1 MKKIFILISL
11 LYNVSLALAQTNY
24 YTTTK
29 TFNEQGFIYQCD
41 VRESGM
47 VTLYK
52 KGDKWIYTPQ
62 IIRSTGEHFIM
73 YDDTPDIIETVNND
87 FIYTCKSIIN
97 KAFSSTENQRVKG
110 SKFVVSM
117 YINPDTGKID
127 EVAFEFFS
135 IGSYATI
142 PISVYRNIELGIKQ
156 KLSFKPTIEGKKL
169 NYILYW
175 IDVSPEWP

>member
-1 MKKIFILISL
+1 MKTFITFIYLISCT
-11 LYNVSLALAQTNY
+11 LYLFAQPSY
-24 YTTTK
+24 YTQTK
-29 TFNEQGFIYQCD
+29 TFTENDYIYQCD

-87 FIYTCKSIIN
+87 FIYTCKSII
-97 KAFSSTENQRVKG
+97 S
-110 SKFVVSM
+110 
-117 YINPDTGKID
+117 
-127 EVAFEFFS
+127 
-135 IGSYATI
+135 
-142 PISVYRNIELGIKQ
+142 NIELGSKQ
-156 KLSFKPTIEGKKL
+156 KLSFKPTTEGKKL

-175 IDVSPEWP
+175 IDVSPE

>member
-1 MKKIFILISL
+1 MKTFITFIYLISCT
-11 LYNVSLALAQTNY
+11 LYLFAQPSY
-24 YTTTK
+24 YTQTK
-29 TFNEQGFIYQCD
+29 TFTENDYIYQCD

-52 KGDKWIYTPQ
+52 KGDKCIYTPQ

-97 KAFSSTENQRVKG
+97 KAFSSTEKQRVKG
-110 SKFVVSM
+110 SKFVLSM

-156 KLSFKPTIEGKKL
+156 KLSFKPTTEGKKL

-175 IDVSPEWP
+175 IDVSPE

>member
-1 MKKIFILISL
+1 MKTFITFIYLISCT
-11 LYNVSLALAQTNY
+11 LYLFAQPSY
-24 YTTTK
+24 YTQTK
-29 TFNEQGFIYQCD
+29 TFTENDYIYQCD

-97 KAFSSTENQRVKG
+97 KAFPVQRNNGLKDLNL
-110 SKFVVSM
+110 
-117 YINPDTGKID
+117 YYLCILIQ
-127 EVAFEFFS
+127 
-135 IGSYATI
+135 I
-142 PISVYRNIELGIKQ
+142 PEK
-156 KLSFKPTIEGKKL
+156 
-169 NYILYW
+169 
-175 IDVSPEWP
+175 

>member
-97 KAFSSTENQRVKG
+97 KAFSSTEKQDRK
-110 SKFVVSM
+110 SVV
-117 YINPDTGKID
+117 
-127 EVAFEFFS
+127 
-135 IGSYATI
+135 
-142 PISVYRNIELGIKQ
+142 
-156 KLSFKPTIEGKKL
+156 
-169 NYILYW
+169 
-175 IDVSPEWP
+175 